1 MPLGF
6 RFTAWL
12 SSLLVTACASSPPQR
27 LADPAPEPVA
37 VSIRQEVPPSPPAAK
52 PEPSRKRHKLAFI
65 AGVFPKSQELEPQVA
80 FWRKV
85 YAKWG
90 IDKVVIHDNR
100 YLNLVYQ
107 VVRLPEPVEDGYYTP
122 EQKAFIERR
131 LEHWRQRL
139 RDLEAKIVKNE
150 ALSPWEEK
158 LVRYIAQRVGEKAVF
173 GAADRIRSQRGLRE
187 RFRKG
192 LEISQRYE
200 PLFRGIFRQ
209 YGLPEELAYLPH
221 VESSFQLTARSPAG
235 AVGIWQFTPGAARTF
250 IGDDSMEARLNPVLS
265 AHGAARYL
273 KSAYERLGSWPLAIT
288 SYNHGIGGMKRA
300 KEQHGDDFIKIVRE
314 YDHPLFG
321 FASRNYYAEFLAAC
335 EVASQPERF
344 FPDLDLRFAKAKA
357 AELPPIQL
365 AALEKPII
373 KARPQATARPKTSKT
388 VKVVKRAPVKTKRSP
403 RRSRN

>member
-12 SSLLVTACASSPPQR
+12 SSLLVTACASSPPQ

-52 PEPSRKRHKLAFI
+52 PEPSRKWHKLAFI

-158 LVRYIAQRVGEKAVF
+158 LARYIAQRVGEKAVF

-200 PLFRGIFRQ
+200 SLFRGIFRQ

-235 AVGIWQFTPGAARTF
+235 AVGMWQFTPGAARTF

-288 SYNHGIGGMKRA
+288 SYNHGISGMKRA

-335 EVASQPERF
+335 EVAGQPERF

-357 AELPPIQL
+357 AELPPVQL

-373 KARPQATARPKTSKT
+373 KARPRATARPKT
-388 VKVVKRAPVKTKRSP
+388 VKIVKRAPVKTKRSP

>member
-1 MPLGF
+1 MALNF
-6 RFTAWL
+6 RFTATL
-12 SSLLVTACASSPPQR
+12 PFLLVPACASSPPQ
-27 LADPAPEPVA
+27 LADPVPEPPA
-37 VSIRQEVPPSPPAAK
+37 VSISSEVLPSPPAAK
-52 PEPSRKRHKLAFI
+52 PAPSRKRPKFTLL
-65 AGVFPKSQELEPQVA
+65 AGVFPKPQELEPQVA

-107 VVRLPEPVEDGYYTP
+107 VVRLPEPVEDGAYTP

-139 RDLEAKIVKNE
+139 RDLEVKIAKNE

-158 LVRYIAQRVGEKAVF
+158 LARYIARRVGEKAIL

-192 LEISQRYE
+192 LAISQRYE

-209 YGLPEELAYLPH
+209 HGLPEELAYLPH
-221 VESSFQLTARSPAG
+221 VESSFQLAARSPAG
-235 AVGIWQFTPGAARTF
+235 AVGMWQFTPAAAKTF
-250 IGDDSMEARLNPVLS
+250 IGDDSVEARLNPVLS

-344 FPDLDLRFAKAKA
+344 FPDLDLRFAKAV
-357 AELPPIQL
+357 EPPPVQL
-365 AALEKPII
+365 AALEKPIV
-373 KARPQATARPKTSKT
+373 KARLRTPASPKA
-388 VKVVKRAPVKTKRSP
+388 VRIVKRSLVKTQRSP